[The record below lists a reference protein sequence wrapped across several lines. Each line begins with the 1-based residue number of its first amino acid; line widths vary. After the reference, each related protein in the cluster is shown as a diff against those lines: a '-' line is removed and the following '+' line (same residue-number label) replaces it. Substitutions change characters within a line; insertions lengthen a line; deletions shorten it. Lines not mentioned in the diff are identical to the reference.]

1 VILINLLPHREAA
14 RKLRRDT
21 YNVFLGLA
29 AVMGLLIGVIIYL
42 VYQNR
47 ITEQQGRNAF
57 LQSQIK
63 VLDNQIKEIATI
75 EQEITALTA
84 RQRAVEDLQADRNLP
99 VHLLNEMVR
108 QMPDGV
114 YITNLRQDNQA
125 VTIQGVAQ
133 SNERISELLRN
144 LASNTPWLS
153 KPDLVEIV
161 AGNLALT
168 PRDTRRVANFNLR
181 VRLMRAS
188 EIQPASPAPAAAAS
202 RPAAPSR

>member
-1 VILINLLPHREAA
+1 
-14 RKLRRDT
+14 
-21 YNVFLGLA
+21 
-29 AVMGLLIGVIIYL
+29 
-42 VYQNR
+42 
-47 ITEQQGRNAF
+47 
-57 LQSQIK
+57 
-63 VLDNQIKEIATI
+63 
-75 EQEITALTA
+75 
-84 RQRAVEDLQADRNLP
+84 VEDLQADRNLP

-144 LASNTPWLS
+144 LANNTPWLS

-188 EIQPASPAPAAAAS
+188 EIQPAAPAPAAAAS
-202 RPAAPSR
+202 RPATPNR

>member
-57 LQSQIK
+57 LQSQIQ